1 MRCPSLS
8 SSRSRAKGRPKGFP
22 LEIMHTLSD
31 DQAKGC
37 KLARLILVTGG
48 RGRFHQRH
56 HSGKVSAGFVL
67 IVPPGVPFRFSENEG
82 LEMRVVGFNPAA
94 LRMSSWHIARD
105 SHFKLLFNFS
115 RAKAPAPA
123 KVRSFCLI
131 PRIFEQA
138 AAQVGEIERETAQQL
153 TGWRDICASHF
164 QHLIVMLSRF
174 HELRLRIS
182 HDSAR
187 RVSKAIRHIEKSYH
201 ERIYMEELAR
211 DAAVSPRTF
220 YRIFLQATGL
230 TPNAKLKKV
239 RLSHASEKLRQTDD
253 PVTDIA
259 YACGF
264 SDSNFFS
271 REFHRAFDMS
281 PTHYRHIWQA

>member
-1 MRCPSLS
+1 M
-8 SSRSRAKGRPKGFP
+8 
-22 LEIMHTLSD
+22 EVTHTLS
-31 DQAKGC
+31 AESAAGC
-37 KLARLILVTGG
+37 KAACLILVTGG

-56 HSGKVSAGFVL
+56 HSGKVSTGFVL
-67 IVPPGVPFRFSENEG
+67 IVPPWTPFRFCANAG
-82 LEMRVVGFNPAA
+82 LEMRVVGFNPIA
-94 LRMSSWHIARD
+94 LHLAGWHIARD
-105 SHFKLLFNFS
+105 SHFKRLFNFVGT
-115 RAKAPAPA
+115 KARSPA
-123 KVRSFCLI
+123 KVRYFCLI

-138 AAQVGEIERETAQQL
+138 VALVGEIEREIAQQL
-153 TGWRDICASHF
+153 SGWRDICGSHF
-164 QHLIVMLSRF
+164 QHLIVMLTRF

-201 ERIYMEELAR
+201 ERIHMEELAR
-211 DAAVSPRTF
+211 EAAVSPRTF
-220 YRIFLQATGL
+220 YRVFLQATGL

-253 PVTDIA
+253 TVTDIA

-271 REFHRAFDMS
+271 REFHRAFAMS
-281 PTHYRHIWQA
+281 PTHYRRIWQA